1 MGDALQDLINKVVQ
15 WGHDRN
21 LNAPD
26 NLKAQ
31 TMKLVSEFGEIG
43 AGIDQYNTFDVID
56 GIGDTIVVAII
67 IGQQI
72 GFPVVSQDLK
82 SSGIASDSDY
92 YRATGLLGQF
102 VDYVLKGHDAK
113 DQNLQLKYF
122 IGAVC
127 DVALQRR
134 IGVYEALLAAYNEIK
149 DRKGVM
155 YQGAFIKEADPRY
168 PEVMQ
173 ELGRA

>member
-1 MGDALQDLINKVVQ
+1 MGDELQDLIDKVAQ

-21 LNAPD
+21 LNAPE

-31 TMKLVSEFGEIG
+31 TMKLASEFGEIG
-43 AGIDQYNTFDVID
+43 TAVYEFARKDEID

-72 GFPVVSQDLK
+72 GFPIVSADLK
-82 SSGIASDSDY
+82 PAEMAEQSDFH
-92 YRATGLLGQF
+92 RAAGLLGVF
-102 VDYVLKGHDAK
+102 TDYVLKGHGAK
-113 DQNLQLKYF
+113 DQNLRLKYF

-127 DVALQRR
+127 DFAHARGVGIQTALS
-134 IGVYEALLAAYNEIK
+134 IAYNEIK

-155 YQGAFIKEADPRY
+155 YNGAFIKEADPRY
-168 PEVMQ
+168 ADAVA
-173 ELGRA
+173 ELGLS

>member
-1 MGDALQDLINKVVQ
+1 MSDELQDLIDKVAQ

-21 LNAPD
+21 LNAPE

-31 TMKLVSEFGEIG
+31 TMKLASEFGEIG
-43 AGIDQYNTFDVID
+43 AAVHEYERKDEID

-72 GFPVVSQDLK
+72 GFPVVSEDLEP
-82 SSGIASDSDY
+82 SEMTDQSDFH
-92 YRATGLLGQF
+92 RAAGLLGVF
-102 VDYVLKGHDAK
+102 TDYVLKGHGAK

-127 DVALQRR
+127 DFAHARGVEIKMALS
-134 IGVYEALLAAYNEIK
+134 VAYNEIK

-155 YQGAFIKEADPRY
+155 YKGAFIKEADPRY
-168 PEVMQ
+168 ASAVA
-173 ELGRA
+173 ELGLS